1 MLFRYA
7 PAENPDVRWASAGS
21 LLVIA
26 TWLVASGLFRLWVTD
41 VADFKSAT
49 GRLTVFLVLTSNVLV
64 STMIFLLGGE
74 LDELARRKNR
84 RS

>member
-1 MLFRYA
+1 
-7 PAENPDVRWASAGS
+7 
-21 LLVIA
+21 
-26 TWLVASGLFRLWVTD
+26 LFRLWVTD
-41 VADFKSAT
+41 VANFKSAT